1 MFERLIN
8 MKDSVYLSDGIFFML
23 KNIKKII
30 NKNFVLLRIN
40 ITFAFADSMPGQSAL
55 NRVGLA
61 DI

>member
-40 ITFAFADSMPGQSAL
+40 ITFVVADSTLG
-55 NRVGLA
+55 
-61 DI
+61 